1 MKNKKYQTSTVEIV
15 YFNTQDV
22 VRTSGVIENG
32 IEVPNDWGLLV
43 GSGGKDY
50 VDHDKKKDYHDR
62 YNGRSWNG
70 RVLRRCIHCENGC
83 G

>member
-22 VRTSGVIENG
+22 VRTSGVLENG

-43 GSGGKDY
+43 G
-50 VDHDKKKDYHDR
+50 
-62 YNGRSWNG
+62 
-70 RVLRRCIHCENGC
+70 
-83 G
+83 